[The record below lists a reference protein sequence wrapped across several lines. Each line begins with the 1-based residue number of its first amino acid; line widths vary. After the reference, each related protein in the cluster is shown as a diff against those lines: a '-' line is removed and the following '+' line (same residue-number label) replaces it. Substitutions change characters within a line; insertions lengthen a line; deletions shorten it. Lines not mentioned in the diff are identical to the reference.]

1 MFQDNLFQNGKVEF
15 PIVKDTTP
23 NMTNP
28 RLYGTTK
35 DKALGAKNLLQHRVL
50 FSVSS
55 NKYIFADLKQRKSQ

>member
-1 MFQDNLFQNGKVEF
+1 
-15 PIVKDTTP
+15 
-23 NMTNP
+23 MTNP